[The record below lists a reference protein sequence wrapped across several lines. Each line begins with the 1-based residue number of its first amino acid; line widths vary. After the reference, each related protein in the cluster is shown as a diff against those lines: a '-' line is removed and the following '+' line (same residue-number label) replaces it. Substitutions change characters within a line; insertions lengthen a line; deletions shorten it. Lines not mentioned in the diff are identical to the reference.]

1 MKIEINTLTNKKFHL
16 DVEEEETIENIK
28 EKIVNVKGLDY
39 SKNNLDLYSNKKK
52 LNSDYKLKNKK
63 KLYLILNTK

>member
-1 MKIEINTLTNKKFHL
+1 MKIEISTLTNKKFHL

-28 EKIVNVKGLDY
+28 EKIANIEGLDY

-52 LNSDYKLKNKK
+52 LNSNYKLKNKK